1 LCAQAWAVWLGQVS
15 AEPLRHAVD
24 GDDSDPVLVRDVGS
38 DTGKVDGVP
47 NLASS
52 MFFCYYRKDLFEER
66 LSIRARIFGTFVGR
80 NPPFRERARRR
91 SCVRERSP
99 TWLTLRRILFP
110 LVPRRA
116 EPKQGNIAGGVGTWG
131 AGRAPKQ
138 PRRRRDTRWADPF
151 SRGTVGV
158 RRVGIQR
165 SRGAVGVGEG

>member
-1 LCAQAWAVWLGQVS
+1 VV
-15 AEPLRHAVD
+15 
-24 GDDSDPVLVRDVGS
+24 VLVRDVGS
-38 DTGKVDGVP
+38 DTGKVYGVP
-47 NLASS
+47 NLAIS

-80 NPPFRERARRR
+80 NPPFRERARRL

-138 PRRRRDTRWADPF
+138 PRRRPRHPSGRLIQPRHGGGSEGWDPAE
-151 SRGTVGV
+151 SRRG
-158 RRVGIQR
+158 RRR
-165 SRGAVGVGEG
+165 